1 MKPARECRQ
10 LAILGVG
17 LMGASIA
24 AAQKRSFPDTIIVG
38 SSISAT
44 DGRIALEKGYIDR
57 FTQNNKE
64 AVQGADRVI
73 IASPPSSIISILKEI
88 SEMVPGVPVTDISS
102 VKTPVYMGFKKDLRS
117 CFPDYTSS
125 HPMAGREE
133 SGAQGARANLFDG
146 RSTFLVPFAK
156 TDTSPEEGWEHFWLG
171 IGCRGTFTLDPTE
184 HDRILSLI
192 SHLPHIVSYAI
203 LELLNGAED
212 KSDLPHFNWEDQKG
226 GALTDMT
233 RISHS
238 HSGLW
243 GEILA
248 ANKKPLIDDL
258 SQLIKILDSWKKQL
272 SSDGVEDIT
281 QKIESVQHH
290 HQSLKKRERKEKK
303 DSNAH

>member
-38 SSISAT
+38 SSISSN

-64 AVQGADRVI
+64 AVLGAERVI
-73 IASPPSSIISILKEI
+73 IASPPYSILSILKEI
-88 SEMVPGVPVTDISS
+88 SELVRDVPVTDISS
-102 VKTPVYMGFKKDLRS
+102 VKSPIYLGFQKELHS
-117 CFPDYTSS
+117 SFPDYTSS

-133 SGAQGARANLFDG
+133 SGAQGARANLFEG
-146 RSTFLVPFAK
+146 RSTFLVPFSK
-156 TDTSPEEGWEHFWLG
+156 KHTPQEGGWETFWLG
-171 IGCRGTFTLDPTE
+171 LGCRGTFTVDPAE
-184 HDRILSLI
+184 HDQILSLI
-192 SHLPHIVSYAI
+192 SHLPHVVSYAV
-203 LELLNGAED
+203 LELLNGAEGR
-212 KSDLPHFNWEDQKG
+212 SNLPHFCWEEQKG

-248 ANKKPLIDDL
+248 SNPKSLIQDL
-258 SQLIKILDSWKKQL
+258 SQLIEILNSWKKQL
-272 SSDGVEDIT
+272 ASGNVEGIT
-281 QKIESVQHH
+281 NKIESIQHQ
-290 HQSLKKRERKEKK
+290 HQSTKKRAKKEKK
-303 DSNAH
+303 DSDAH